1 VGTVLSAHHHAAFL
15 FALPPVGQSRAA
27 EQGSALLFLRF
38 RDARAGAQWIL
49 GTYGPTTHYACCL
62 EFIGHHIWPT
72 GHVCGILA
80 ALCTAHGRNL

>member
-1 VGTVLSAHHHAAFL
+1 VLCFFFG
-15 FALPPVGQSRAA
+15 FAMPERGRSGLWGRS
-27 EQGSALLFLRF
+27 
-38 RDARAGAQWIL
+38 
-49 GTYGPTTHYACCL
+49 GPTAHYACGL